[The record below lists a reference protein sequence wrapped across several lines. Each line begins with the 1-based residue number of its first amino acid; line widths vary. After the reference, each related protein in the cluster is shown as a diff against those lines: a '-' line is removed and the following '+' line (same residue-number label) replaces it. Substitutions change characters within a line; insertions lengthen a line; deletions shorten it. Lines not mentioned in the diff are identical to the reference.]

1 MATLDN
7 TWEFYPYIEIQWEHH
22 TFIIRDHIDL
32 NLIQSILSAE
42 EFAELI
48 VHLYR
53 WFPLYTLNY
62 IQGGH
67 FRPIRRI

>member
-1 MATLDN
+1 MPTLDN
-7 TWEFYPYIEIQWEHH
+7 TWEFYPYIEIQWSGQI
-22 TFIIRDHIDL
+22 FIIYNHHSL
-32 NLIQSILSAE
+32 NDIQRLLSAE

-67 FRPIRRI
+67 FLPIRRI